1 MVASGMD
8 KLGASTVKVT
18 AIEPC
23 AENKVR
29 ITVELIVDVHRLAEI
44 SSSMLSVAAKGI
56 AAERK
61 R

>member
-1 MVASGMD
+1 MVSSNMD
-8 KLGASTVKVT
+8 NLAASTVKVT
-18 AIEPC
+18 AIDPC

-29 ITVELIVDVHRLAEI
+29 ITVELVVDVHRLAEI

-56 AAERK
+56 AAEKK

>member
-1 MVASGMD
+1 MD
-8 KLGASTVKVT
+8 NLAVSTVKVT

-56 AAERK
+56 AAEKK

>member
-1 MVASGMD
+1 M
-8 KLGASTVKVT
+8 GASTVKVT